1 MSTICFHCH
10 FFCPAMR
17 DFLSATEKVWA
28 SWLMISSDIVIWI
41 LHQSWYLTIK
51 KNANATLS
59 SLYRSVQYR
68 ESWRKKTPV
77 FLWFCSYFCDLV
89 HVLHICELLNHMT
102 TILQSW
108 NNQYKKLQALSSWYK
123 GDIIE
128 LLFCS
133 RFILWGCWRW
143 RCFITESGSDLGL
156 PQLAHSDCHLDD
168 ICFIMIL
175 CCSINN
181 YPFSSLLFKNPL
193 HICERSKSAFS
204 SFSYGW
210 WSLRTSPQRI
220 VSTIYRYANIVWFS
234 KYRWKYRY
242 RIFLPY
248 QTIFLGH
255 FLPIFTYFYL

>member
-28 SWLMISSDIVIWI
+28 LWLMISSDIVIWI

-89 HVLHICELLNHMT
+89 HVLHISELLNHMT

-108 NNQYKKLQALSSWYK
+108 NNQYVAFMNFCRKNVAPALLKQKLK
-123 GDIIE
+123 FGP
-128 LLFCS
+128 
-133 RFILWGCWRW
+133 
-143 RCFITESGSDLGL
+143 CFR
-156 PQLAHSDCHLDD
+156 PYNA
-168 ICFIMIL
+168 
-175 CCSINN
+175 
-181 YPFSSLLFKNPL
+181 
-193 HICERSKSAFS
+193 
-204 SFSYGW
+204 
-210 WSLRTSPQRI
+210 
-220 VSTIYRYANIVWFS
+220 
-234 KYRWKYRY
+234 
-242 RIFLPY
+242 RIFAE
-248 QTIFLGH
+248 
-255 FLPIFTYFYL
+255 